1 VTRRLV
7 RGGLLVLGLLHLS
20 WGAVATLAPRAFF
33 DGFPGF
39 GRGWTAAYPPYNAHL
54 MTDVGAAFV
63 TLGVLLLAAAWLDD
77 RRVTAV
83 VLLGVLVFSGLHLAF
98 HLRDQG
104 GLVGFDLYASLAS
117 LVAGVLAPIALLL
130 LSRRPTA

>member
-7 RGGLLVLGLLHLS
+7 RAGLLLLGLLHLS
-20 WGAVATLAPRAFF
+20 WGAVATIAPRAFF
-33 DGFPGF
+33 DAFPGF
-39 GRGWTAAYPPYNAHL
+39 GPGWTAAYPPYNAHL

-83 VLLGVLVFSGLHLAF
+83 VLAGVLIFSTLHLAF
-98 HLRDQG
+98 HLRDRG
-104 GLVGFDLYASLAS
+104 ALTGFDLYASLVS

-130 LSRRPTA
+130 LSRRRSA

>member
-1 VTRRLV
+1 MTGRLV
-7 RGGLLVLGLLHLS
+7 RAGLLVLALLHLS

-33 DGFPGF
+33 DSFPFF
-39 GRGWTAAYPPYNAHL
+39 GNGWTAAYPPYNAHL

-83 VLLGVLVFSGLHLAF
+83 VLTGLLVFSGLHLAF
-98 HLRDQG
+98 HLRDPG
-104 GLVGFDLYASLAS
+104 GMAGFDRYGSLAS